1 MPRSAAGPGKEDRVR
16 CQLGS
21 AGPYLLALDV
31 PPAVHLGGGGTQRG
45 QVRARLRLG
54 EQLAPDLLAGED
66 RPEVALLLG
75 GRAELDDRGAGEVLA
90 DDVEPLG
97 GTRPVEFLVE
107 HRTQLGVR
115 TAPAVLL
122 RPGQPGIPR
131 VVQQPL
137 PGAPIVEL
145 VFEACGLGSTQTR
158 QRVLQPHPSL
168 GGELRLGGPVFELHQ
183 VVLATSL
190 ACAASCLRSRSMS
203 LRNSCLRTLPVAV
216 IGRESMTTTRSGVF
230 WIGMP
235 RSSRNSRM
243 SSTVGA
249 SWPVAATT

>member
-66 RPEVALLLG
+66 RSQVALLLG
-75 GRAELDDRGAGEVLA
+75 VRTELDDRGPGEVLA

-97 GTRPVEFLVE
+97 GARPVEFLVE
-107 HRTQLGVR
+107 HPTQLGVLS
-115 TAPAVLL
+115 AAAVLL
-122 RPGQPGIPR
+122 WPGQPGVPG

-137 PGAPIVEL
+137 PGAPVVEFVL
-145 VFEACGLGSTQTR
+145 EARGFGSAEAR
-158 QRVLQPHPSL
+158 QRFP
-168 GGELRLGGPVFELHQ
+168 
-183 VVLATSL
+183 
-190 ACAASCLRSRSMS
+190 
-203 LRNSCLRTLPVAV
+203 
-216 IGRESMTTTRSGVF
+216 
-230 WIGMP
+230 
-235 RSSRNSRM
+235 
-243 SSTVGA
+243 
-249 SWPVAATT
+249 